1 MRKKSAFLFLL
12 IALPVLIFL
21 FLKFFGRNEFT
32 IPVYYQKGLGDS
44 LTTPCLDRSRQQYV
58 VKNIEVEKGKIN
70 IVHFERVDGPVLKT
84 RLEELERVQDVF
96 QDDPQIELTTYLNA
110 ASIALKEI
118 TDYNRRIQFIDQF
131 WKISQMDSLN
141 WANLKY
147 CGMAMSNL
155 DNRVVLVDK
164 QNRIRGYYN
173 IIEREETDRLIL
185 ELRILKTEEENN
197 GAESGV

>member
-44 LTTPCLDRSRQQYV
+44 LSTPCLDRARQQYV
-58 VKNIEVEKGKIN
+58 VKDGLVNEGVIN
-70 IVHFERVDGPVLKT
+70 IVHFERLDGPVLKT

-96 QDDPQIELTTYLNA
+96 FNDAEIELTTYLNGS
-110 ASIALKEI
+110 SIVTKDI
-118 TDYNRRIQFIDQF
+118 TDYNRRIQFLDNF
-131 WKISQMDSLN
+131 WRINQLDSLS

-173 IIEREETDRLIL
+173 IMEREETDRLIL
-185 ELRILKTEEENN
+185 ELRILKTEENN
-197 GAESGV
+197 YGGETGE

>member
-12 IALPVLIFL
+12 IALPVIIFL

-44 LTTPCLDRSRQQYV
+44 LSTPCLDKSRQQYI
-58 VKNIEVEKGKIN
+58 VKNAQVNQGKIN
-70 IVHFERVDGPVLKT
+70 IVHFERLDGPVLKT

-96 QDDPQIELTTYLNA
+96 FNDAEIELTTYLNGS
-110 ASIALKEI
+110 SIATKDI
-118 TDYNRRIQFIDQF
+118 TDYNRRIRFIDDF
-131 WKISQMDSLN
+131 WKINQLDSLA
-141 WANLKY
+141 WADLKY

-185 ELRILKTEEENN
+185 ELRILKTEEDNYGGDVGE
-197 GAESGV
+197 

>member
-44 LTTPCLDRSRQQYV
+44 LTTPCLDKSREQYV
-58 VKNIEVEKGKIN
+58 VRNMEVDMGKIN

-96 QDDPQIELTTYLNA
+96 QNDADIELTTYLNGS
-110 ASIALKEI
+110 SISLKDI
-118 TDYNRRIQFIDQF
+118 TDYNKRIQFVDQF
-131 WKISQMDSLN
+131 WKISQLDSAD

-147 CGMAMSNL
+147 CGMAMTNL

-185 ELRILKTEEENN
+185 ELRILKTEEQND
-197 GAESGV
+197 GAKSGD

>member
-1 MRKKSAFLFLL
+1 M
-12 IALPVLIFL
+12 
-21 FLKFFGRNEFT
+21 
-32 IPVYYQKGLGDS
+32 
-44 LTTPCLDRSRQQYV
+44 
-58 VKNIEVEKGKIN
+58 GKIN

-96 QDDPQIELTTYLNA
+96 QNDADIELTTYLNGS
-110 ASIALKEI
+110 SISLKDI
-118 TDYNRRIQFIDQF
+118 TDYNKRIQFVDQF
-131 WKISQMDSLN
+131 WKISQLDSMD

-147 CGMAMSNL
+147 CGMAMTNL

-185 ELRILKTEEENN
+185 ELRILKTEEEND
-197 GAESGV
+197 GAKSGD